1 MRLLMTVS
9 ALALAS
15 VACVAEVPPAVD
27 TPAEAPVVR
36 RCESTVVQGAE
47 PIEHAAPPAAAAS
60 ADPCADLR
68 ALDEVTEHIDALGEL
83 LEEVGD
89 ESP

>member
-1 MRLLMTVS
+1 MSGFFSLAGKVAFVTGGSSGIGAAIVSRFRVAGARVVIADRL
-9 ALALAS
+9 AFKG
-15 VACVAEVPPAVD
+15 E
-27 TPAEAPVVR
+27 
-36 RCESTVVQGAE
+36 
-47 PIEHAAPPAAAAS
+47 
-60 ADPCADLR
+60 DLR